1 MNKKH
6 IGQRVKLARIFYEQK
21 TGNKMTQ
28 EILANK
34 TGTKRGTIG
43 DIELGRSY
51 PSIEMA
57 YKITQA
63 CGVTLDF
70 LVSEELKE
78 IPKELNELGIEYVVK
93 QEIPTCWGFFALC
106 DKKNKPPISR
116 RLEEEGGF
124 IFCNCLLFFYINL
137 VCKDVCRII
146 PTVIQVHQVLHA
158 PE

>member
-6 IGQRVKLARIFYEQK
+6 IGQRVKLARVFYEQR

-34 TGTKRGTIG
+34 IGTKRGTIG

-70 LVSEELKE
+70 LDYS
-78 IPKELNELGIEYVVK
+78 K
-93 QEIPTCWGFFALC
+93 QLIRCQTENPTCWGFLVFI
-106 DKKNKPPISR
+106 DKKISPRFLGGLR
-116 RLEEEGGF
+116 RKEVLSFVTVCYFF
-124 IFCNCLLFFYINL
+124 I
-137 VCKDVCRII
+137 
-146 PTVIQVHQVLHA
+146 
-158 PE
+158 

>member
-34 TGTKRGTIG
+34 IGTKRGTIG

-70 LVSEELKE
+70 LVSEELKA
-78 IPKELNELGIEYVVK
+78 IPKELNDLGIEYVAVTK
-93 QEIPTCWGFFALC
+93 ELKDKGLSAEDIRKIAEVVIAL
-106 DKKNKPPISR
+106 KK
-116 RLEEEGGF
+116 
-124 IFCNCLLFFYINL
+124 
-137 VCKDVCRII
+137 
-146 PTVIQVHQVLHA
+146 

>member
-1 MNKKH
+1 MNKKQ
-6 IGQRVKLARIFYEQK
+6 IGQRVRLARVFYQQM

-28 EILANK
+28 ETLAK
-34 TGTKRGTIG
+34 KVGAKRGTIG

-70 LVSEELKE
+70 LVSEELKA
-78 IPKELNELGIEYVVK
+78 IPKELNELGLSCIYR
-93 QEIPTCWGFFALC
+93 Q
-106 DKKNKPPISR
+106 KNKPPISR

-137 VCKDVCRII
+137 VCKDVCQII

>member
-6 IGQRVKLARIFYEQK
+6 IGQRVKLARVFYEQR

-34 TGTKRGTIG
+34 IGTKRGTIG

-70 LVSEELKE
+70 LDYS
-78 IPKELNELGIEYVVK
+78 K
-93 QEIPTCWGFFALC
+93 QLIRCQTENPTCWGFLVFI

-137 VCKDVCRII
+137 VCKGVCRII
-146 PTVIQVHQVLHA
+146 PTVIQVHQV
-158 PE
+158 

>member
-34 TGTKRGTIG
+34 IGTKRGTIG

-57 YKITQA
+57 
-63 CGVTLDF
+63 
-70 LVSEELKE
+70 
-78 IPKELNELGIEYVVK
+78 
-93 QEIPTCWGFFALC
+93 
-106 DKKNKPPISR
+106 
-116 RLEEEGGF
+116 
-124 IFCNCLLFFYINL
+124 
-137 VCKDVCRII
+137 
-146 PTVIQVHQVLHA
+146 
-158 PE
+158 